1 MPWKNRGPMS
11 LKIDFLEQALKP
23 VANISALCRTFGISR
38 KTAYKWINRYK
49 KEGISGIEECS
60 RRPLTSPT
68 RTSEEMT
75 CLILETRREWKWGGR
90 KLRQHL
96 KNQGIQEL
104 PSEATFNRILL
115 NCDQIE
121 TEESEKRKHFIRFE
135 REAANDLWQM
145 DFKGHFKLYDRGR
158 CHPLTILD
166 DHSRFSICIK
176 ACESE
181 NGKSVREGLEAAF
194 RTYGLPEAM
203 TMDNGAP
210 WRGSQRHLS
219 ALTVWLMRLGIRVSH
234 STPGHPQTQG
244 KLERFH
250 RSLKE
255 EVLKYH
261 QFSSLE
267 DAQIRFDEW
276 REIYNNIRPHEG
288 IGLKCPK
295 DRYKPSPRSYPE
307 KLPAIEYPAGE
318 EIKKVGS
325 GGTVYFRQKH
335 YFVGFHLAQEMVA
348 LREIDNDVFDVYFC
362 KTKIERLNLKGKK
375 KNEHV

>member
-1 MPWKNRGPMS
+1 MTWKNGGLMS

-23 VANISALCRTFGISR
+23 SANVSAICRNFGISR
-38 KTAYKWINRYK
+38 KTAYKWIKLYK
-49 KEGISGIEECS
+49 KEGLPGIEESS

-75 CLILETRREWKWGGR
+75 SLILETRRMWHWGGR
-90 KLRQHL
+90 KLREYL
-96 KNQGIQEL
+96 KNEGIQGL

-115 NCDQIE
+115 KFDQIE
-121 TEESEKRKHFIRFE
+121 TVESEKRKHCIRFE
-135 REAANDLWQM
+135 RETPNELWQM
-145 DFKGHFKLYDRGR
+145 DFKGHFKLYDKGR

-176 ACESE
+176 ACASE
-181 NGKSVREGLEAAF
+181 DGKSVREGLETVF

-219 ALTVWLMRLGIRVSH
+219 ALTVWLMRMGIQISH

-250 RSLKE
+250 RSFKE

-261 QFSSLE
+261 QFSDLE
-267 DAQIRFDEW
+267 NAQTRFNEW
-276 REIYNNIRPHEG
+276 REIYNNLRPHEG

-295 DRYKPSPRSYPE
+295 DRYKPSLKNYPE
-307 KLPAIEYPAGE
+307 KLSQIEYPAGE
-318 EIKKVGS
+318 EVKKVGS
-325 GGTVYFRQKH
+325 AGTIYFRHKH
-335 YFVGFHLAQEMVA
+335 YFIGFHLSQERKRNIA
-348 LREIDNDVFDVYFC
+348 LEGSHFAF
-362 KTKIERLNLKGKK
+362 
-375 KNEHV
+375 